1 MSTDRIS
8 SVETVAYV
16 LLFSVSPSVPLI
28 SIFPFI
34 LVPLL
39 SLSLSL
45 YLSIFLSRHS
55 LHSSAPVLA
64 CFVPRVLGVYTC
76 LYRFRQLQRLREIM
90 EKPCGETKITN
101 VLPACG
107 AEIDGVSR
115 RQR

>member
-16 LLFSVSPSVPLI
+16 LLFSVSPSVLLI

-34 LVPLL
+34 LVLF
-39 SLSLSL
+39 SLSL
-45 YLSIFLSRHS
+45 YLSIFIFLSRHS
-55 LHSSAPVLA
+55 LHSSAPFLA

-107 AEIDGVSR
+107 AEIDG
-115 RQR
+115 

>member
-34 LVPLL
+34 LVPF

-45 YLSIFLSRHS
+45 YLSIFIFLSRHS
-55 LHSSAPVLA
+55 LHSSAPFLA

-107 AEIDGVSR
+107 AEIDG
-115 RQR
+115 